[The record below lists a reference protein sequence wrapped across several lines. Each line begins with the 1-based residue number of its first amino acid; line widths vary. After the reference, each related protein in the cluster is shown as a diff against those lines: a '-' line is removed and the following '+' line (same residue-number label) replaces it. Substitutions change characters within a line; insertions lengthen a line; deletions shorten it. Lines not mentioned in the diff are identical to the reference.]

1 MCGIN
6 VVGGGG
12 GGHVLLRKPSNLH
25 APDVFSHQEMLPGLP
40 DSESANGTHNPLRTS
55 C

>member
-12 GGHVLLRKPSNLH
+12 GGHPGGGSKTAREFVSASIGDKSLKQKMRTRWPRTAPRK
-25 APDVFSHQEMLPGLP
+25 
-40 DSESANGTHNPLRTS
+40 
-55 C
+55 